1 MLITSGQVRYTC
13 GVTRT
18 DKCQHRLQKTRIS
31 CVNCQTTHTFIFR
44 SMTIRLYLTISFYS
58 LNSRGS
64 SVSFQLVAASLLA
77 LYPFHSPPP
86 PCLYKMSKRSRVC
99 VQYQY
104 QYQPQH
110 HGTNGTKCRRTHT
123 HLLLTLVKS
132 FPSHIPIATAVIYL
146 KYTLSPIP
154 FQCLNTLTQ
163 LETDCDFR
171 WPQR

>member
-64 SVSFQLVAASLLA
+64 SVSFQSVAAFLLA

-86 PCLYKMSKRSRVC
+86 PCLYKMSRKSKLC

-104 QYQPQH
+104 HYQPQH
-110 HGTNGTKCRRTHT
+110 HGTTGTKCRRTYSSPSHACQT
-123 HLLLTLVKS
+123 
-132 FPSHIPIATAVIYL
+132 FPSHIKIATAVIYL
-146 KYTLSPIP
+146 KYTFSPIP
-154 FQCLNTLTQ
+154 LQYLNTLTQ